1 MSTILRTSRSEQH
14 YDLGWYA
21 LALSVASKYYS
32 PHRAMKK
39 LGFMTK
45 EEYEADRT
53 KEDDNNAA
61 AWWMY
66 TNNQWKREDRRRKNK
81 LKTLWRR
88 WDEVGNKAQA
98 VDPARDDDSNGDRYG
113 GHCRGGR
120 SGKGGRKMD
129 ISKNWFALFSI
140 RKARNISAAVVAM
153 SIGISSD
160 RYTRLE
166 KNELKRIRP
175 EEKSMICQFFN
186 LPEEV
191 LFRTNL
197 EPNKHC
203 SRCKTRKMPLDEL
216 EKMLAAEYGN
226 KLKPIKEKSRP

>member
-1 MSTILRTSRSEQH
+1 
-14 YDLGWYA
+14 
-21 LALSVASKYYS
+21 
-32 PHRAMKK
+32 
-39 LGFMTK
+39 
-45 EEYEADRT
+45 
-53 KEDDNNAA
+53 
-61 AWWMY
+61 
-66 TNNQWKREDRRRKNK
+66 
-81 LKTLWRR
+81 
-88 WDEVGNKAQA
+88 
-98 VDPARDDDSNGDRYG
+98 
-113 GHCRGGR
+113 
-120 SGKGGRKMD
+120 MD

-226 KLKPIKEKSRP
+226 KLKPIKKGRP

>member
-1 MSTILRTSRSEQH
+1 MN
-14 YDLGWYA
+14 LGWYA

-32 PHRAMKK
+32 PHRAMRKF
-39 LGFMTK
+39 GFMSR

-53 KEDDNNAA
+53 KEDDKNAA

-66 TNNQWKREDRRRKNK
+66 TNNQWKREKQKRKNN
-81 LKTLWRR
+81 LETLWRI
-88 WDEVGNKAQA
+88 WDDVENKAQA
-98 VDPARDDDSNGDRYG
+98 VDPARDCDSNGNQHGR
-113 GHCRGGR
+113 HCRSSR

-203 SRCKTRKMPLDEL
+203 SRCKTRKMPLDYL
-216 EKMLAAEYGN
+216 EKMLATEYGN
-226 KLKPIKEKSRP
+226 KLKPIKKGRP

>member
-1 MSTILRTSRSEQH
+1 MSTILRTSRSERH

-39 LGFMTK
+39 LNFMTK

-88 WDEVGNKAQA
+88 WDEVENKAQA

-129 ISKNWFALFSI
+129 VRNNYFALYSI
-140 RKARNISAAVVAM
+140 RKARNISAAAVA
-153 SIGISSD
+153 IALGISSD
-160 RYTRLE
+160 RYVRLE
-166 KNELKRIRP
+166 KNELKRVKP
-175 EEKSMICQFFN
+175 EEMAMLSHFFN

-191 LFRTNL
+191 LFKTNL
-197 EPNKHC
+197 EPNKYC

-216 EKMLAAEYGN
+216 EKMLAEQFGR
-226 KLKPIKEKSRP
+226 KLKPIKKDRP